1 MITIKNSLYFRR
13 FNAAKILILGLLVWG
28 GIDLAVAQMDH
39 SSHSGMSVSA
49 KPSSSCKGPGLDCA
63 NAATPFLDKEGKL
76 LLVWTGGGVVSF
88 AKSDDLGKTF
98 SSAVKIA
105 EHEKSLDTGSDAR
118 PQIISDFNG
127 NIFLAYAFFKDS
139 NWNAQINTSRSSDGG
154 ATFSVPTS
162 LIEGGSSQRFP
173 SVLIGSDNFIFMTWV
188 DKRLVSAAKQGGER
202 RLGGSIA
209 YSFSNDGGRTFGI
222 ERIANEN
229 SCECCRIGAALS
241 SAGEPAVIYRA
252 IFPGGI
258 RDHATQIISPK
269 AAGPIQRVSDDQ
281 WRTDACPHHGPTIA
295 ISETGKMHVAW
306 FTQGERRSGVFYANS
321 GNQGRSYSKPMR
333 VGADGANVSRPYLLA
348 LGRNIFLVWKEF
360 NGSVSSVYMKRS
372 QDDGGTWSVPSTIFE
387 TSGYSDHP
395 LLISQ
400 QGKVYLSWLTRMNGY
415 QLIEVGKNNE

>member
-1 MITIKNSLYFRR
+1 MPIKNSLHCKPLYV
-13 FNAAKILILGLLVWG
+13 AKVLILSLLVWG

-39 SSHSGMSVSA
+39 SSRAGMSMPA
-49 KPSSSCKGPGLDCA
+49 KPSSSCKGSGLDCA

-105 EHEKSLDTGSDAR
+105 EHGKSLDSGSDAR
-118 PQIISDFNG
+118 PQIVSDSNG

-139 NWNAQINTSRSSDGG
+139 NWNAQINTSRSSDEG
-154 ATFSVPTS
+154 ATFSAPTS
-162 LIEGGSSQRFP
+162 LIEDGSSQRFP
-173 SVLIGSDNFIFMTWV
+173 SVLISPDNSIFMAWV
-188 DKRLVSAAKQGGER
+188 DKRLVSAAKQGGEK

-209 YSFSNDGGRTFGI
+209 YSFSTDAGKTFGV

-241 SAGEPAVIYRA
+241 STGETAIIYRA

-258 RDHATQIISPK
+258 RDHATQIVSPK
-269 AAGPIQRVSDDQ
+269 SAEPIRRVSDDQ

-295 ISETGKMHVAW
+295 ISEAGKMHVAW

-321 GNQGRSYSKPMR
+321 VNQGRSYSKPVR
-333 VGADGANVSRPYLLA
+333 IGTDGANVSRPYLLA
-348 LGRNIFLVWKEF
+348 LGQNIYLVWKEF
-360 NGSVSSVYMKRS
+360 NGSISTVYMNRS
-372 QDDGGTWSVPSTIFE
+372 QDDGGTWSAPRAIFE

-400 QGKVYLSWLTRMNGY
+400 QGKVYLSWLTRMDGY
-415 QLIEVGKNNE
+415 QLIELGKNNE